1 MRYNTTATRLEDFP
15 GAEHKACQE
24 EAVAGRESASCQ
36 EATGEVKVT
45 PIPWLV
51 NSAFTISKK
60 PIFKVHCVFLS
71 LPRSYFN
78 KTQVWVSY
86 TWFQSSLYKTDTNPV
101 STVRSRY

>member
-1 MRYNTTATRLEDFP
+1 MRYNTTATRLDDFP

-51 NSAFTISKK
+51 NSAFTI
-60 PIFKVHCVFLS
+60 
-71 LPRSYFN
+71 
-78 KTQVWVSY
+78 
-86 TWFQSSLYKTDTNPV
+86 
-101 STVRSRY
+101 

>member
-24 EAVAGRESASCQ
+24 EAVAGRESESASCQ

-51 NSAFTISKK
+51 NSAFTI
-60 PIFKVHCVFLS
+60 
-71 LPRSYFN
+71 
-78 KTQVWVSY
+78 
-86 TWFQSSLYKTDTNPV
+86 
-101 STVRSRY
+101 